1 MKYLKLFEE
10 IDFTL
15 DKNKFVH
22 IYRFNVDELKFYARF
37 LASVK
42 NKVYVLRYN
51 EDTEGDKFKT
61 GYGKKDKILYSVT
74 EIIKQFISD
83 TKPNCIVI
91 PNIAMSFEEG
101 ELEGLNK
108 RAQMNYEYLKNIPGY
123 YLEYYNNLYKSGIF
137 EKTLTY
143 CFLIKDGYTPD
154 INLLMPLNS
163 NYKKV
168 FIN

>member
-15 DKNKFVH
+15 DKNKFVY
-22 IYRFNVDELKFYARF
+22 IYRFNVDELKFYVRF

-42 NKVYVLRYN
+42 NKVYILRYN
-51 EDTEGDKFKT
+51 EDTEEDKFRT
-61 GYGKKDKILYSVT
+61 GYGKKEKILSSVT
-74 EIIKQFISD
+74 EIIKKFIEEA
-83 TKPNCIVI
+83 KPNCIVI

-108 RAQMNYEYLKNIPGY
+108 RAQMNYEYLKNISGY
-123 YLEYYNNLYKSGIF
+123 YLEYYNTLYNYGNIQ
-137 EKTLTY
+137 KTLTY
-143 CFLIKDGYTPD
+143 CFLIKEGYKPD

-163 NYKKV
+163 NYRRV
-168 FIN
+168 L